1 MATPSRQRA
10 ATTRAGVPMLLKGLI
25 FGPDGRPMSPTHT
38 RRRGRT
44 YRYYAAR
51 TAIEAGYDTAPV
63 TTVPAGDVEAAV
75 LAQLQHL
82 LTTPEIIA
90 RVWTTAQADLNDDV
104 APISET
110 EVIGLLADFGS
121 LWPELFPAEQARL
134 LQLLVERV
142 DVLEDGLEV
151 RLKAAGLA
159 SLVAALRSHSRRQA
173 A

>member
-1 MATPSRQRA
+1 MATPARRRA
-10 ATTRAGVPMLLKGLI
+10 ATTRTSVPMLLKSLI

-38 RRRGRT
+38 KRRGRT
-44 YRYYAAR
+44 YRYYVAR
-51 TAIEAGYDTAPV
+51 AAIEAGYDTTPV

-75 LAQLQHL
+75 LAQLQSL
-82 LTTPEIIA
+82 LTTPEMIA
-90 RVWTTAQADLNDDV
+90 RVWTAAK
-104 APISET
+104 AESEEPLSEA

-142 DVLEDGLEV
+142 DVLDDGLEL
-151 RLKAAGLA
+151 RLRATGLA
-159 SLVAALRSHSRRQA
+159 SLVAELRPHQRKHA